1 MMKRLIF
8 TLIAVTIVINCAFA
22 KKDTRFEKANEF
34 FQNQNYTEAISTYE
48 EILNSGVESGEIY
61 FNLGNAYYKSGN
73 LPKAILNYERAKLI
87 LPHDKDIAYNLE
99 MANSQ
104 ITDKL
109 ETVGEFF
116 LISWFKNFRNKTKSD
131 TWAII
136 SMVSF
141 ALGLLLIGF
150 FLYSKSRTFKQISF
164 YIGIFLITICII
176 SFSFSAK
183 QKKMLT
189 QRNSAIIFEP
199 SVTIKSSPSVSGT
212 ELYILHEGTK
222 VKILESVGNWY
233 RIQIS
238 DGNDGWLPISTVEI
252 I

>member
-1 MMKRLIF
+1 MMKRIIFSILVF
-8 TLIAVTIVINCAFA
+8 TLAFCSAFA

-34 FQNQNYTEAISTYE
+34 FQNQNYKEAITTYE

-73 LPKAILNYERAKLI
+73 LPRAILNYERAKLI
-87 LPHDKDIAYNLE
+87 LPHDKDIAYNLK

-116 LISWFKNFRNKTKSD
+116 LINWFKSFRNKTKSD

-136 SMVSF
+136 SIAAF
-141 ALGLLLIGF
+141 AIGLLLMGI
-150 FLYSKSRTFKQISF
+150 FLYSKSRTLKQISF
-164 YIGIFLITICII
+164 YIGILLIITCVI

-183 QKKMLT
+183 QKNMLT

-212 ELYILHEGTK
+212 ELFILHEGTK
-222 VKILESVGNWY
+222 VKILESVGEWY